1 MIRVPL
7 RTLSKKPKKLP
18 KSFWGKFITGLYF
31 GQLKPKKKLRSVK
44 GKVIDLRG
52 KIKCSNL

>member
-7 RTLSKKPKKLP
+7 KSLSKKPKKLP
-18 KSFWGKFITGLYF
+18 KSFWGKFISGLYL
-31 GQLKPKKKLRSVK
+31 GQLNPKKPIKNIK
-44 GKVIDLRG
+44 GEIIDLRG